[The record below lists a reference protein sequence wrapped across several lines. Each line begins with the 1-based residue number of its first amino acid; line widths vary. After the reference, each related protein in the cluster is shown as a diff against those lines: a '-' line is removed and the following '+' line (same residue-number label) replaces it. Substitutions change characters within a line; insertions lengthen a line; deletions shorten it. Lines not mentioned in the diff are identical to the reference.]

1 MNIKTGDQ
9 IAVEAERVG
18 TPEREGEVLEVITG
32 GVGITY
38 RVKWNDGRETLFSPA
53 AGAVRVM
60 ATRKS
65 AAKSA
70 AKRTAKSAPKTSSK
84 ASPKKS
90 AKAKKK

>member
-18 TPEREGEVLEVITG
+18 TPEREGEILEVITG

-38 RVKWNDGRETLFSPA
+38 RIKWRDGRETLFSPA
-53 AGAVRVM
+53 AGAVRVT
-60 ATRKS
+60 ATRKG
-65 AAKSA
+65 ATK
-70 AKRTAKSAPKTSSK
+70 TQPKTASK

-90 AKAKKK
+90 SKAKKK